1 MKLTWTNNKWS
12 KVILHVIAWIIIFS
26 LSYLLASHYNERRPK
41 NPDST
46 GFFYLNTVTG
56 LFWVGLFYLNAF
68 ALIPRFIYKRRYAL
82 YVIILVAIFSAIMAI
97 HSLLFLFFIK
107 SVQFIFLNSLQFNLP
122 TFILTV
128 AVSTTYRFITDRAK
142 TDKFNQQ
149 KHEENLKTELSFLRS
164 QISPHFIFNVLNNM
178 VALVRIKSDQL
189 EPTIM
194 KLSSLLQYMLYET
207 DEEKVL
213 LKNEVEYLQ
222 SYIDL
227 QQQRFGSKVKLNLS
241 IDIKDDWYTI
251 EPMMLIPFVEN
262 AFKHGVGLIQNP
274 QIDIELSASPYQ
286 VRPGN
291 GLGTDLHHHP
301 YEGNIGMKRSDGQM
315 DTPADIKMDGR
326 IDFFQG
332 DGELVFDCFF
342 GNFQNFS
349 RFPVF
354 KTPFFHQ
361 FKSQAAT
368 GRERIHHLLNPFQHF
383 CGNHHLLRVS
393 VLNEDIAGI
402 FVDVT
407 GGFSFLFL

>member
-26 LSYLLASHYNERRPK
+26 LPYLLASHYNERRPK

-128 AVSTTYRFITDRAK
+128 AVSTTYRFMTDRAK

-178 VALVRIKSDQL
+178 VALIRIKSDQL

-194 KLSSLLQYMLYET
+194 KLSSLMQYMLYET

-227 QQQRFGSKVKLNLS
+227 QQQRFGTKVKLNLS

-274 QIDIELSASPYQ
+274 QIDIELSTKDNMLYFS
-286 VRPGN
+286 VRNKFNPEANEIKDKTSGI
-291 GLGTDLHHHP
+291 GLTNVKRRLNLLYGKDHKLEISNENNWFSVFLKLKLH
-301 YEGNIGMKRSDGQM
+301 
-315 DTPADIKMDGR
+315 
-326 IDFFQG
+326 
-332 DGELVFDCFF
+332 
-342 GNFQNFS
+342 
-349 RFPVF
+349 
-354 KTPFFHQ
+354 
-361 FKSQAAT
+361 
-368 GRERIHHLLNPFQHF
+368 
-383 CGNHHLLRVS
+383 
-393 VLNEDIAGI
+393 
-402 FVDVT
+402 
-407 GGFSFLFL
+407 